1 MMNLKDLSVKLASC
15 HLGICLLRELPA
27 MKYAFPAKSYDY
39 IGAGLPQLVGP
50 EGELSETISKSGA
63 GVSFK
68 KIDPEII
75 ARTIIDIKNNPDML
89 LRLRDQVVINRK
101 NYGRRKI
108 AQSYFQSI
116 DKILLNADKGTL
128 EPK

>member
-1 MMNLKDLSVKLASC
+1 MMNLEDLSKKLSTC

-27 MKYAFPAKSYDY
+27 MKNAFPAKSYDF

-68 KIDPEII
+68 KINPERI

-89 LRLRDQVVINRK
+89 LAMRDQVILDRK

-116 DKILLNADKGTL
+116 NKIL
-128 EPK
+128 